1 MVVTISFLYEAL
13 QYRTSAYERR
23 LANALIVEHG
33 LVGGG
38 TGGNGRES
46 ERSSPVGGGFG
57 GYGQA
62 YVVVS

>member
-46 ERSSPVGGGFG
+46 GRSCV
-57 GYGQA
+57 
-62 YVVVS
+62 